1 MEAEA
6 AVEEEVLRSP
16 SLAEVKKCLR
26 RHSSTSDF
34 VGATYLAAKLSS
46 HLGPKQERPRPTLRD
61 RFRKKVTNSPTF
73 QKVAF
78 IVRNITCLAHGLFLF
93 LEAYEPGPN
102 PWLVTGELFCFFAL
116 AVEIGIKL
124 IFNPS
129 VLLTFWNGIAVL
141 SFIASLLYFTCGHL
155 ESVRTPLML
164 FRLIIFLRIC
174 SVFPSSRIL
183 MVSVWETRNSSV
195 VILSF
200 IIVFLVCAAKL
211 GSDLFESIN
220 KYWFGTHLDSLYTSF
235 VIVSQSGWLPAY
247 HDVEAESRIAAKLY
261 FLVVSFL
268 GSFIMLNAL
277 NGVSSQSMETARV
290 YRNDE
295 KALRKK
301 LEKAE
306 QVTSR
311 ITDDVRKCVTFVQ
324 RDKGQI
330 RQRRLL
336 ARLEIELREAKRF
349 REILERAKSNIPES
363 HDVK

>member
-1 MEAEA
+1 MEE
-6 AVEEEVLRSP
+6 AVEEGVPRSP

-26 RHSSTSDF
+26 RHSSTGDF
-34 VGATYLAAKLSS
+34 VAATYLAAQLSS
-46 HLGPKQERPRPTLRD
+46 HPGPKKEKPRPTILD
-61 RFRKKVTNSPTF
+61 RFRKKVTRSPTF

-78 IVRNITCLAHGLFLF
+78 LIRDIACLANGLLLF
-93 LEAYEPGPN
+93 LEAYEAVPN
-102 PWLVTGELFCFFAL
+102 IWLVIGELFCFFAL
-116 AVEIGIKL
+116 AIEIGIKL
-124 IFNPS
+124 ISNPS
-129 VLLTFWNGIAVL
+129 VLLTFWNGITVL
-141 SFIASLLYFTCGHL
+141 SFIASLLYGTCGHF
-155 ESVRTPLML
+155 ESVRTPIML
-164 FRLIIFLRIC
+164 FRLVILLRIC

-183 MVSVWETRNSSV
+183 MISVWETRNSSV

-200 IIVFLVCAAKL
+200 IIIFLVCAARL

-220 KYWFGTHLDSLYTSF
+220 DYWFGTPLDSLYTSF

-247 HDVEAESRIAAKLY
+247 HDVESESRIAAKLY

-290 YRNDE
+290 YRNEE

-311 ITDDVRKCVTFVQ
+311 ITHKVRKCVTFVQ
-324 RDKGQI
+324 RDKGQL

-336 ARLEIELREAKRF
+336 ARLERELEEAKQF
-349 REILERAKSNIPES
+349 REVLERAKSNIPES